1 MIVMKNYALKNKIIL
16 AIISILFASPVWA
29 VSTEA
34 PDKNWYM
41 DDVTFWILIAVAA
54 ILFYVIYACLLY
66 TSPSPRDR
74 TRSRMPSSA

>member
-29 VSTEA
+29 VSTRLLI
-34 PDKNWYM
+34 KIGM

-54 ILFYVIYACLLY
+54 ILFYVIYAL
-66 TSPSPRDR
+66 TEVVIWSGKKGG
-74 TRSRMPSSA
+74 